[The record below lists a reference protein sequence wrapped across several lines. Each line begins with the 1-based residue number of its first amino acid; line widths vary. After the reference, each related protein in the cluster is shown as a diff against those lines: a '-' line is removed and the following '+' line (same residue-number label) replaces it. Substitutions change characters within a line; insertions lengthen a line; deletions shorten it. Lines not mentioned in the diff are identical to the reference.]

1 MRTETTRGATR
12 AERTLCVRRNSGTP
26 MLTDTE
32 FIAAADRTLTAIGE
46 ALDRALADSDS
57 DLDWSLVD
65 GILEIECEDASK
77 LIVNRHTPNREI
89 WLAARAGGSHFVA
102 RDSAWRDTRTGEE
115 LGGALAAQLKLQAGL
130 AVTFPPLV
138 AP

>member
-1 MRTETTRGATR
+1 
-12 AERTLCVRRNSGTP
+12 

-32 FIAAADRTLTAIGE
+32 FITAADRALAVIGE
-46 ALDRALADSDS
+46 ALDRALADSDA

-89 WLAARAGGSHFVA
+89 WLAARAGGSHFAA
-102 RDSAWRDTRTGEE
+102 RGGLWRDTRTGEE
-115 LGGALAAQLKLQAGL
+115 LGSALAAQLRLQGGL

-138 AP
+138 APTGSS

>member
-1 MRTETTRGATR
+1 
-12 AERTLCVRRNSGTP
+12 

-32 FIAAADRTLTAIGE
+32 FITAADRALAAIGD
-46 ALDRALADSDS
+46 ALDRALADSDA

-89 WLAARAGGSHFVA
+89 WLAARAGGSHFA
-102 RDSAWRDTRTGEE
+102 ALGGLWRDTRTGEE
-115 LGGALAAQLKLQAGL
+115 LGNALAAQLRLQGGL
-130 AVTFPPLV
+130 VVKFPPLL
-138 AP
+138 APIGGS